1 MWAGLRLSWS
11 SHSWSIPFYKYCPL
25 VKIWIQSS
33 SRVSNLKQE
42 NVNTLMRMKVQAA
55 QYLMYKFLFEGTE
68 ACAWNLFLI
77 YAFLAEFSQPS
88 VFWDLILTIQA
99 KIFRHAYCDRYRYLK
114 NIMLL
119 CLKNQI
125 LQMSCHKNYF
135 NVCQIF
141 INCFQYKKSDKKN
154 TKIPIKRFFFSR
166 KYIREKLTYFWRV
179 SVHTH
184 TVCVYSPDFFK
195 YMRLEPS
202 YHCKHRNCWKPELE
216 TGINW
221 SAATYKIFVFLFS
234 DKLRTFDITYEIWL
248 SKYTALVR
256 SAHKNMQVFK
266 HSTTFIAK
274 SPRYR
279 SK

>member
-1 MWAGLRLSWS
+1 
-11 SHSWSIPFYKYCPL
+11 
-25 VKIWIQSS
+25 
-33 SRVSNLKQE
+33 
-42 NVNTLMRMKVQAA
+42 MKVQAA
-55 QYLMYKFLFEGTE
+55 QYLMYKFLFEDTE
-68 ACAWNLFLI
+68 ACAWKLFLI

-99 KIFRHAYCDRYRYLK
+99 KIFRHAYCDRYRYPK
-114 NIMLL
+114 NIMVL

-154 TKIPIKRFFFSR
+154 TKIPIKSIFFHWNIYGKNWHTFDAWV
-166 KYIREKLTYFWRV
+166 YTHT
-179 SVHTH
+179 HTH
-184 TVCVYSPDFFK
+184 TVYVYSPDFFK

-216 TGINW
+216 TVTNW
-221 SAATYKIFVFLFS
+221 STATYKVFLFN
-234 DKLRTFDITYEIWL
+234 DKLRTIEFQYLTIPMKFDWANTLPL
-248 SKYTALVR
+248 SDPLT
-256 SAHKNMQVFK
+256 KNMQVFK
-266 HSTTFIAK
+266 LYHFIAK